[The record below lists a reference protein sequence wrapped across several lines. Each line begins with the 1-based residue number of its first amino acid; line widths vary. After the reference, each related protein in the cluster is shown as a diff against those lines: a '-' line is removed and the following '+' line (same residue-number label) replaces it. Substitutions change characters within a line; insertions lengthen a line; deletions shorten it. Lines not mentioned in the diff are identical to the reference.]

1 LPIRL
6 GSRFKTSPFRT
17 QDFGQLR
24 GTLWVVKFHILLDSC
39 SRVRRKRHVHEDMS
53 VHRIAIQR
61 ILDRASKTI
70 VLFDTGLR
78 EFFASLRQPIQCGK
92 TALLLIE
99 TLNIQ
104 VEVV

>member
-70 VLFDTGLR
+70 VLFDTELR